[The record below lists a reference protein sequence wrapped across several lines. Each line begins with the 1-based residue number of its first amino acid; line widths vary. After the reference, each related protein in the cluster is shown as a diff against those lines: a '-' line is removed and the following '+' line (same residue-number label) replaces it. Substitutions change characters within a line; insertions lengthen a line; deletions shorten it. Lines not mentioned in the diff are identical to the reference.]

1 MANYK
6 PYPKYKDS
14 GIPWLGEIP
23 EHWEETKPKFIG
35 YLFSGLSGKS
45 GNDFS
50 KDFVNGYKAY
60 IPFTNIANNRNIS
73 LKNLHYVRI
82 NDNEKQNRVQKGDL
96 FFLMSSE
103 NFEDIGKTALLKNEV
118 EDVYLNSF
126 CKGFRIIN
134 KNFDSNFLN
143 YLFSADVNRKQLIIQ
158 ARGFTRINLKI
169 GKVNDLQLF
178 VPANIEEQT
187 AIARFL
193 DYKLAK
199 INRFIQKK
207 KQLIKL
213 LNEQK
218 AAIIN
223 QAVTKGIKSTDA
235 MHRVSTK
242 MKDSGIEWLG
252 EIPEHWE
259 VRKLK
264 YVANCF
270 PSNVDKHS
278 NENEKQVRLCNYT
291 DVYKNDYITDSM
303 DLMLA
308 TATDEQI
315 KKFTLLQGDVII
327 TKDSETA
334 NDIAV
339 PAYVKE
345 PLTNVVCGYH
355 LSVLRPY
362 ETLYGEFLFR
372 VLQCKEINIQF
383 EVRSNG
389 VTRVG
394 LGVYDLKNAK
404 IPVPPINEQTEIV
417 KYIFKETSTIYTTIS
432 TIEKEIALV
441 EEYKT
446 ALIAEAVT
454 GKIDVRGYE
463 IPEITEEETYEE
475 IEDPDSYRDSMAA
488 EDGEEYE
495 NESDL

>member
-1 MANYK
+1 MISDK
-6 PYPKYKDS
+6 
-14 GIPWLGEIP
+14 
-23 EHWEETKPKFIG
+23 
-35 YLFSGLSGKS
+35 
-45 GNDFS
+45 DFS
-50 KDFVNGYKAY
+50 NNSDSVIDWIGK
-60 IPFTNIANNRNIS
+60 IPTSWDVRKTKHLFKLVCEQAPANNNQELLSI
-73 LKNLHYVRI
+73 YTAIGVRPRKDLEARG
-82 NDNEKQNRVQKGDL
+82 NKATTTDNYWIVKKGDIIVNKL
-96 FFLMSSE
+96 LAWMGAVGISE
-103 NFEDIGKTALLKNEV
+103 YEGVTSPAYDILRAREGVNP
-118 EDVYLNSF
+118 YYY
-126 CKGFRIIN
+126 
-134 KNFDSNFLN
+134 N
-143 YLFSADVNRKQLIIQ
+143 YLFRSPLAFREFKRHSRGIMDVRLRLYFSEFGNIFLPFPK
-158 ARGFTRINLKI
+158 
-169 GKVNDLQLF
+169 
-178 VPANIEEQT
+178 IEEQT

-223 QAVTKGIKSTDA
+223 QAVTKGLDPNA
-235 MHRVSTK
+235 K

-270 PSNVDKHS
+270 PSNIDKHS
-278 NENEKQVRLCNYT
+278 KEDEKQVRLCNYT

-315 KKFTLLQGDVII
+315 EKFTLLQGDVII

-372 VLQCKEINIQF
+372 ILQCKEINIQF

-404 IPVPPINEQTEIV
+404 IPVPSHKEQSQIV
-417 KYIFKETSTIYTTIS
+417 DFISKETATIYTTIS
-432 TIEKEIALV
+432 KIEKELALT

-454 GKIDVRGYE
+454 GKIDVREYQV
-463 IPEITEEETYEE
+463 PEIMEEVTYEE
-475 IEDPDSYRDSMAA
+475 IEEEISMAA
-488 EDGEEYE
+488 EEQENYE
-495 NESDL
+495 IE